1 MVPSRLNKLG
11 FQRFFGSMK
20 LIYTLSGAMVKTL
33 PWSGQ
38 KEAVLSDE

>member
-1 MVPSRLNKLG
+1 MIPSRLSKLG

-20 LIYTLSGAMVKTL
+20 LIYMLSGAMAKTVS
-33 PWSGQ
+33 WSGQ